1 MKNLM
6 GFSLIDSTAQEV
18 DKTLKDFYNVRRLC
32 LEAYTKAPSQQ
43 QTSSKQ
49 KWVFPIGD
57 EKQKHKTKTKTHWQ
71 GESEIRTWILEGW
84 VGSAGSAANQPR
96 SRAGSS
102 NVDRRPSSSADDR
115 QAQPSRGCSEAS
127 MESLECRGLVI
138 RWGSRRDECSDEE
151 QGICSAFFWFLSGLK
166 N

>member
-1 MKNLM
+1 MTNLM

-57 EKQKHKTKTKTHWQ
+57 EKQKHKTKTKTH
-71 GESEIRTWILEGW
+71 
-84 VGSAGSAANQPR
+84 
-96 SRAGSS
+96 
-102 NVDRRPSSSADDR
+102 
-115 QAQPSRGCSEAS
+115 
-127 MESLECRGLVI
+127 
-138 RWGSRRDECSDEE
+138 
-151 QGICSAFFWFLSGLK
+151 
-166 N
+166 